1 VKQFGWGVVLASLVC
16 GVFAL
21 VLSAGRDD
29 EGAPARSG
37 ARDRVSRPESDPRV
51 GDNARR
57 LRDLQADVERLEAE
71 LAGLRAAVRAS
82 FTLPTTGADAAGPA
96 TFLDRY
102 LLSFADGGRG
112 SEYFRLAVDAHA
124 PLLVDHL
131 TRLIADP
138 TLAQDLRVQ
147 IIGILG
153 TERFKGDGRVVDAL
167 LGLLHAESPLEIAKP
182 VLEALEATADS
193 AAIPALE
200 RYAGEVPWSNLPY
213 EIYDAIAAIAGSE
226 RNAVLRRLLNR
237 ARDDV
242 SRTLVLDRI
251 DRADPDGAFLLFTDA
266 WTLDTTVRAAAAT
279 RLGDFRT
286 DEFKQFVAEKLSVE
300 TDPEVRKSLERARAK
315 QGEIPG
321 FDAMQ
326 AAGAPNAD
334 PNVDDPRAW
343 ASARG
348 DMGLQWIELSYRTP
362 LRVNRLRIFE
372 VNSAGAVVEVQTVAS
387 GGQRRTVWRGA
398 DPTVRPGVFDLRIDA
413 TSYRVARVRLVL
425 DTSRRPGWNEIDA
438 VEVAGPDGRAWAAS
452 AVASSSYG
460 D

>member
-1 VKQFGWGVVLASLVC
+1 MRQFGWGVVLTSLVF

-21 VLSAGRDD
+21 LLSAWRDD

-37 ARDRVSRPESDPRV
+37 ARDRVSRQETDPRV

-57 LRDLQADVERLEAE
+57 LRDLQADVERLESE
-71 LAGLRAAVRAS
+71 LAGLREAVRAS

-102 LLSFADGGRG
+102 ILSFADGGRG

-131 TRLIADP
+131 ARLIADP
-138 TLAQDLRVQ
+138 TQSQDLRVQ
-147 IIGILG
+147 LIGILG
-153 TERFKGDGRVVDAL
+153 TERFEGDGRVVDAL
-167 LGLLHAESPLEIAKP
+167 LGLLPAESPLEIATP
-182 VLEALEATADS
+182 ALEALAATADGT
-193 AAIPALE
+193 AIPALE

-213 EIYDAIAAIAGSE
+213 EIYDTIAAIAGSE

-242 SRTLVLDRI
+242 SRTLVLDR
-251 DRADPDGAFLLFTDA
+251 ADPEGAFLLFTDA
-266 WTLDTTVRAAAAT
+266 WRLDQAVRAAAAT

-286 DEFKQFVAEKLSVE
+286 DEFKQFVEEKLAVE

-326 AAGAPNAD
+326 AAGAPDAE
-334 PNVDDPRAW
+334 PNVDDPKAW

-362 LRVNRLRIFE
+362 LRANRLRIFE
-372 VNSAGAVVEVQTVAS
+372 VN
-387 GGQRRTVWRGA
+387 
-398 DPTVRPGVFDLRIDA
+398 
-413 TSYRVARVRLVL
+413 
-425 DTSRRPGWNEIDA
+425 
-438 VEVAGPDGRAWAAS
+438 
-452 AVASSSYG
+452 
-460 D
+460 

>member
-1 VKQFGWGVVLASLVC
+1 MRQFGWGVVLASLVF

-21 VLSAGRDD
+21 LLSARRDD
-29 EGAPARSG
+29 EGAPARSV
-37 ARDRVSRPESDPRV
+37 ARDRMSRQDADPRV

-57 LRDLQADVERLEAE
+57 LRDLQADVERLESE
-71 LAGLRAAVRAS
+71 LAGLRAAVRTS
-82 FTLPTTGADAAGPA
+82 FTLPTNDADGAGPA
-96 TFLDRY
+96 TLLDRF

-124 PLLVDHL
+124 PLLVEHL
-131 TRLIADP
+131 ARLIADP
-138 TLAQDLRVQ
+138 TQSQDLRVQ
-147 IIGILG
+147 LIGILG

-182 VLEALEATADS
+182 VLDALAATADG

-251 DRADPDGAFLLFTDA
+251 DRADPEGAFLLFTDA
-266 WTLDTTVRAAAAT
+266 WTLDPAVRAAAAT

-286 DEFKQFVAEKLSVE
+286 EEFKRFVEEKLAAE

-315 QGEIPG
+315 QGEIPD

-326 AAGAPNAD
+326 AAGAPNAE
-334 PNVDDPRAW
+334 PNVDDPAAW
-343 ASARG
+343 ASSRG
-348 DMGLQWIELSYRTP
+348 DMGLQWLELSYRTP
-362 LRVNRLRIFE
+362 LRANRLRIFE
-372 VNSAGAVVEVQTVAS
+372 VNSAGAIVEVQTVDS
-387 GGQRRTVWRGA
+387 SGQRRTVWRGT
-398 DPTVRPGVFDLRIDA
+398 DPTIRPGVFDLRIDA
-413 TSYRVARVRLVL
+413 TPYRVARVRLIL

-438 VEVAGPDGRAWAAS
+438 VELVGPDGRAWAAS
-452 AVASSSYG
+452 AVASSNYG